1 MPRSEPSGGTQLNYS
16 RKNPHRGEG
25 SGARGR
31 IVSSPGSLKP
41 AARSIARKTL
51 SATAA
56 LSLLGTLV
64 LGTFPLVAPAQAA
77 PGTPG
82 VAQPGTVLFHEDFEN
97 IADDT
102 ETPLVI
108 YVGAT
113 GTAYTAEGQWANPGT
128 CNGIVTSFN
137 SPNNVA
143 CASNPSSGGGQTQ
156 IRNLANSL
164 GTING
169 SPDSA
174 DNHAVSAYTAN
185 PSPGANLIEFGTQA
199 PIPVNVQNR
208 FIGFSVNVAAIN
220 CFAST
225 PLLNFYLVDNGVE
238 RSANTTP
245 IAPCDA
251 VETFYSTGSVL
262 FSGSS
267 LGIAMRNVNGSGTG
281 NDHAFDD
288 IRVLDLTPQLDK
300 AFSPASVP
308 VGASSTLTL
317 TVTNTDELAA
327 KNGWSFTDALP
338 AGLTVADGAAATTCP
353 AGAVTAPAGATSVA
367 VTGNL
372 DAGMASCTVTV
383 NVTAAAAGSFTN
395 GPSNITGIGI
405 NPPGESTVEF
415 VEQPWACDAS
425 GYLFQSPNYPA
436 GPHLV
441 QQVDLVSGA
450 YTTAFELPSH
460 VNAAG
465 YNTLDNFFYGTTA
478 AGHLAK
484 VGANGSLTD
493 LGIPAGTTGS
503 LSIVGDFDNA
513 GHYWVTQNGVDN
525 AVYEIDLAPGSPTYG
540 TVVNTIT
547 RTNPAGATV
556 SPDWGYIDGAFY
568 SVGSDATGNV
578 VVRFDPATGASTVVG
593 PMNGA
598 DGVQFT
604 GLITGAVYVDAGG
617 YLYASNNAT
626 GTIYR
631 IDPTTG
637 ATILLSAGPAA
648 AGNDGARCALAP
660 IPTLTVTKTV
670 EGRQA
675 PADQFTV
682 GLQNAGGTV
691 LTSATTTGT
700 ATTVS
705 TTDQPVSQ
713 GATYT
718 ITDAM
723 AAGSAGA
730 INAYNAEVTCTNTA
744 TGDAVATGG
753 TGPWTFT
760 VPSAAAFTCA
770 VTNAPVPVSVGLIK
784 SADAAAME
792 NIEPGQ
798 IITYSFAFTNTGDVP
813 LTDIRIDETEFTGT
827 GNAPVAVCPAGPVAP
842 AVTVT
847 CTATYTVTQG
857 DVDAGSISN
866 TATGTGTPPE
876 GFPVPPVSPPSEITV
891 PSPPAPAITVVKTAD
906 EAAQADLVVGQNIT
920 YSFLV
925 TNTGNVTLRDVTVNE
940 GNFSGAGE
948 LGDVTCPA
956 EAARLAPAAVITC
969 TATYTVVQADV
980 DAGSIT
986 NTATATGT
994 PPGTTP
1000 PPVSPPSGVTVPTPN
1015 APAMTLLKTA
1025 STDKVTTVGQVLTY
1039 SFFLTNTGN
1048 VTLTNVT
1055 AVEGEFSGTGD
1066 LSAVNCPAEA
1076 ASLAPAMSV
1085 NCTATYTVTAADLNA
1100 GTISNTATGTGAT
1113 PGGPAITSAP
1123 STAKLAAQAPVS
1135 AVSVAG
1141 NLANTGLDAGPLA
1154 LGALVLFLLG
1164 GSTLAAA
1171 KLRRRQS

>member
-1 MPRSEPSGGTQLNYS
+1 
-16 RKNPHRGEG
+16 
-25 SGARGR
+25 
-31 IVSSPGSLKP
+31 LKP
-41 AARSIARKTL
+41 ISGRIARKAV

-56 LSLLGTLV
+56 FSLLGTLV
-64 LGTFPLVAPAQAA
+64 LGTLPLVAPAEAA

-97 IADDT
+97 LADGT
-102 ETPLVI
+102 EVPLVN
-108 YVGAT
+108 YVGAS

-128 CNGIVTSFN
+128 CNGIVTSLN
-137 SPNNVA
+137 SPNNAA
-143 CASNPSSGGGQTQ
+143 CAGNPSSGGGQIA
-156 IRNLANSL
+156 IRNLANQL

-169 SPDSA
+169 SSDSA
-174 DNHAVSAYTAN
+174 NNHAVSAYTAL
-185 PSPGANLIEFGTQA
+185 PAPGPNLIEFATQA

-220 CFAST
+220 CFASP

-245 IAPCDA
+245 IAPCDS
-251 VETFYSTGSVL
+251 VSTFYSTGSVL

-267 LGIAMRNVNGSGTG
+267 LGISMRNANGSGTG

-308 VGASSTLTL
+308 VGGTSALTL
-317 TVTNTDELAA
+317 TVTNTSELAA

-353 AGAVTAPAGATSVA
+353 AGVVTAPAGATSVA

-372 DAGMASCTVTV
+372 AAGMASCTVTV

-395 GPSNITGIGI
+395 GPSNVTGVGI
-405 NPPGESTVEF
+405 NPPGTSTVTF
-415 VEQPWACDAS
+415 VEEPWTCDAS
-425 GYLFQSPNYPA
+425 GYLFQSPGVPA
-436 GPHLV
+436 DLHLV
-441 QQVDLVSGA
+441 QKVDLVSGA
-450 YTTAFELPSH
+450 YSTAFTMSQA
-460 VNAAG
+460 VNAVG
-465 YNTLDNFFYGTTA
+465 YNTLDNFFYAIGN
-478 AGHLAK
+478 AGHL
-484 VGANGSLTD
+484 VRIGANGSLTD
-493 LGIPAGTTGS
+493 LGVPTGTGGAGFN
-503 LSIVGDFDNA
+503 VGDFDAN
-513 GHYWVTQNGVDN
+513 GHYWVTTS
-525 AVYEIDLAPGSPTYG
+525 ASPSEYFEIDLVPGSLTFG
-540 TVVNTIT
+540 TVVSSGTKGL
-547 RTNPAGATV
+547 PGGEFPGA
-556 SPDWGYIDGAFY
+556 DWGFTNGAFY
-568 SVGSDATGNV
+568 SVGTDANANSILV
-578 VVRFDPATGASTVVG
+578 KFDPATGNQTIASVMTDSSGAAVG
-593 PMNGA
+593 A
-598 DGVQFT
+598 LLV
-604 GLITGAVYVDAGG
+604 GAVYVDASG
-617 YLYASNNAT
+617 YLYASDNTSGN
-626 GTIYR
+626 IYR
-631 IDPTTG
+631 INTATG

-660 IPTLTVTKTV
+660 IPTLTVSKTV

-705 TTDQPVSQ
+705 TVDQPVSQ

-730 INAYNAEVTCTNTA
+730 INAYNAAVTCTNTA
-744 TGDAVATGG
+744 TGETVPTQG

-770 VTNAPVPVSVGLIK
+770 VTNAPVDVSIGLVK
-784 SADAAAME
+784 SADQAAME

-798 IITYSFAFTNTGDVP
+798 IITYTFEFTNTGDVP
-813 LTDIRIDETEFTGT
+813 LTDIRIDEGEFTGT
-827 GNAPVAVCPAGPVAP
+827 GNAPVALCPAGTVAP
-842 AVTVT
+842 DATVT

-866 TATGTGTPPE
+866 TATGTGTPPT
-876 GFPVPPVSPPSEITV
+876 GFPVPPVSPPSKVVV
-891 PSPPAPAITVVKTAD
+891 PAPPAPAITVVKTAD
-906 EAAQADLVVGQNIT
+906 EAAQASLVVGQKIT

-925 TNTGNVTLRDVTVNE
+925 TNTGNVTLKDVTVNE

-948 LGDVTCPA
+948 LSDVTCPA
-956 EAARLAPAAVITC
+956 EAARLAPAAAITC

-986 NTATATGT
+986 NTATATGV

-1000 PPVSPPSGVTVPTPN
+1000 PPVSPPSGITVPTPN
-1015 APAMTLLKTA
+1015 APAMTVLKTVD
-1025 STDKVTTVGQVLTY
+1025 TDKATTVGQVLTY

-1048 VTLTNVT
+1048 VTLTNVS

-1066 LSAVNCPAEA
+1066 LSAVTCPAEA

-1085 NCTATYTVTAADLNA
+1085 TCTATYTVTLADLNA
-1100 GTISNTATGTGAT
+1100 GTITNTATGTGTT

-1123 STAKLAAQAPVS
+1123 STAKLATQAPVS
-1135 AVSVAG
+1135 AVNVAG
-1141 NLANTGLDAGPLA
+1141 NLANTGTDTGPLA
-1154 LGALVLFLLG
+1154 LGALLLVLLG
-1164 GSTLAAA
+1164 GGTMAATKA
-1171 KLRRRQS
+1171 RRRTNQ